1 MNRGM
6 RLAGL
11 ALLLVSSVFART
23 EIKGVYW
30 GFLKAEESP
39 YLVTETLIVP
49 EGRALLIEAGT
60 VLEFASGAGLDI
72 QGGSF
77 AVDGDAQK
85 PVVMQPARSGRYSS
99 PACCPHAAR
108 LALYARGHRPY
119 R

>member
-39 YLVTETLIVP
+39 YLVTETLVVP
-49 EGRALLIEAGT
+49 EGRALLVEAGT
-60 VLEFASGAGLDI
+60 VLEFVSGAGLDI

-77 AVDGDAQK
+77 AVDGD
-85 PVVMQPARSGRYSS
+85 
-99 PACCPHAAR
+99 
-108 LALYARGHRPY
+108 
-119 R
+119 